1 MKMERMWM
9 ARSTHRSIVADI
21 LKEGYDLPP
30 GYEWDEVDV
39 ETQEGRDEVFNLL
52 ASNYVEDDDEMFQF
66 AYARSLSRGRYSRQG
81 TKRVGM

>member
-1 MKMERMWM
+1 M
-9 ARSTHRSIVADI
+9 
-21 LKEGYDLPP
+21 
-30 GYEWDEVDV
+30 

-52 ASNYVEDDDEMFQF
+52 ASNYVEDDDEMFRF